1 MEDDKGCSLSPFTAT
16 LDRGRVAMD
25 VNNGA
30 STWIRE
36 IVDTQQ
42 RGNKDGGGFSLS
54 LLPLS
59 LPYHTRST
67 IANAADWQRSKIEV
81 GRKGRKRPRQ
91 GWTFSKTSLF
101 SSIEASNIFNPRY
114 HEVKCHLKKLA
125 LSARER
131 KIHEIR
137 LLYATSQF
145 LGTCIRVIVALGN
158 SFAFLQ
164 NFFSLFVN
172 PSLFFAR
179 YFYNSCIQFFV
190 YRYRCAWELDQVEI
204 SETRRQG
211 GKRALDEGR
220 ISRSELGREAI
231 TGVWVRFSHKSF
243 LDGAV
248 SYISLRVN
256 SP

>member
-1 MEDDKGCSLSPFTAT
+1 
-16 LDRGRVAMD
+16 MD

-30 STWIRE
+30 ATWIRE

-59 LPYHTRST
+59 LPLSHAFHDREDRSWPQGSDHDKDGPFRKLLSSLLSKRATSSTR
-67 IANAADWQRSKIEV
+67 
-81 GRKGRKRPRQ
+81 
-91 GWTFSKTSLF
+91 
-101 SSIEASNIFNPRY
+101 NPRY

-145 LGTCIRVIVALGN
+145 LGTCIHVIVALGN
-158 SFAFLQ
+158 SFTFLQ
-164 NFFSLFVN
+164 NFFSLFIN
-172 PSLFFAR
+172 LSLFFAR
-179 YFYNSCIQFFV
+179 YFYNSCIQFLV

-211 GKRALDEGR
+211 GGKSVGRGRNFKERTRKRGHHGR
-220 ISRSELGREAI
+220 LG
-231 TGVWVRFSHKSF
+231 
-243 LDGAV
+243 
-248 SYISLRVN
+248 
-256 SP
+256 

>member
-30 STWIRE
+30 ATWIRE

-59 LPYHTRST
+59 LPLSHVFHDRERGRLT
-67 IANAADWQRSKIEV
+67 KIEDRSWPQ
-81 GRKGRKRPRQ
+81 GSDHDKDGPFRKLLSSLLSKRA
-91 GWTFSKTSLF
+91 TS
-101 SSIEASNIFNPRY
+101 STRNPRY

-137 LLYATSQF
+137 LLYATNQF
-145 LGTCIRVIVALGN
+145 LGTCICIIVALGN
-158 SFAFLQ
+158 SFTFQ

-172 PSLFFAR
+172 L
-179 YFYNSCIQFFV
+179 
-190 YRYRCAWELDQVEI
+190 
-204 SETRRQG
+204 
-211 GKRALDEGR
+211 R
-220 ISRSELGREAI
+220 ILIFR
-231 TGVWVRFSHKSF
+231 
-243 LDGAV
+243 
-248 SYISLRVN
+248 
-256 SP
+256 